1 MTFLANIG
9 RGIKKSVGGTVG
21 FFSGSVQEL
30 KRVRWPSRKEMVNY
44 TLVVVST
51 VVVLTIFLFLV
62 DLGINQ
68 VLKLIPKK

>member
-9 RGIKKSVGGTVG
+9 RGIKKSISGTTG
-21 FFSGSVQEL
+21 FFRGSVQEL
-30 KRVRWPSRKEMVNY
+30 KRVRWPSRKEMVKY

-62 DLGINQ
+62 DLGIIEL
-68 VLKLIPKK
+68 LKLIRK

>member
-9 RGIKKSVGGTVG
+9 RGIKKSIGGTAG

-44 TLVVVST
+44 TTVVVST

-62 DLGINQ
+62 DLGVIEL
-68 VLKLIPKK
+68 LKLIQK